1 MLLLPIPVQILGHPL
16 AGQLKLTLRRLARFL
31 HETTH
36 HYNPLSSLKEPG
48 GAGDI
53 FAPYPQ
59 LEQPPAKRFAQR
71 RAMLLTTA
79 QLVQPGH
86 Q

>member
-1 MLLLPIPVQILGHPL
+1 
-16 AGQLKLTLRRLARFL
+16 
-31 HETTH
+31 
-36 HYNPLSSLKEPG
+36 LKEPG

-59 LEQPPAKRFAQR
+59 LEQSTAKRFAQR
-71 RAMLLTTA
+71 RSMILTAA
-79 QLVQPGH
+79 QLVQPSH